1 MKLIKWLLIL
11 IIIAVIA
18 IALTPLNLYYQNIRS
33 QTEPLKLQ
41 NISGSIVKGSAE
53 QAHYAMLPLGKLDW
67 LLYPTHYKAI
77 GGDIKIS
84 GKHHDLHLAVKRA
97 DQNHIR
103 LSQIRGY
110 LDLQPIKPLLQIRYG
125 ELQGVFNL
133 DLHHIDYHRQQGIRT
148 LSGKATLQNF
158 KMLKPLNKDLGQ
170 VHIDFETKRPGVIAG
185 TISNQSAFINISGSL
200 HLQQRRWQLK
210 LDLIPKA
217 GNFEIDAIINNIG
230 DARYGGGRRLNLA
243 GFY

>member
-18 IALTPLNLYYQNIRS
+18 IALTPLNLYYKNI
-33 QTEPLKLQ
+33 QPQLKPLQLQ

-67 LLYPTHYKAI
+67 LLYPTRYNAI
-77 GGDIKIS
+77 GGDLKVN
-84 GKHHDLHLAVKRA
+84 GQYHDLHLAIKRA

-110 LDLQPIKPLLQIRYG
+110 LDLQPIKPLLQVRYG

-133 DLHHIDYHRQQGIRT
+133 DLYDIDFHHQQGIRS
-148 LSGKATLQNF
+148 LSGKVTLQDF
-158 KMLKPLNKDLGQ
+158 KMLKPINQNLGP
-170 VHIDFETKRPGVIAG
+170 VYLDFETKRTGVIAG
-185 TISNQSAFINISGSL
+185 TISNQSALINISGSL
-200 HLQQRRWQLK
+200 HLQEHRWQLK
-210 LDLIPKA
+210 LDLVPKA